1 MLYELNKD
9 QLDGLAKL
17 CFDLAKGAFALSIL
31 PVATLTNNPF
41 IEIGKILLGLFWG
54 IALTCLGL
62 IFLKRKEKAK
72 K

>member
-1 MLYELNKD
+1 MIKKLNKD

-31 PVATLTNNPF
+31 PVTNVTSDPLT
-41 IEIGKILLGLFWG
+41 EIGKILSGLFLG
-54 IALTCLGL
+54 IALTYLGL